1 MTDTCSLTAEELPAR
16 RDAFLALID
25 DALLTARVSLRR
37 DARSEAALD
46 ALVRAESEC
55 CPFLECVSSAARRR
69 CSWTSNIVGAVD
81 LDRATAGDRGLG
93 AV

>member
-25 DALLTARVSLRR
+25 DALLTARVTLRR

-55 CPFLECVSSAARRR
+55 CPFLEVRVERGAETLLVDVEYRRSSGSR
-69 CSWTSNIVGAVD
+69 
-81 LDRATAGDRGLG
+81 RATPGDRGLG